1 MLTIPYTILK
11 KCIPINDNVD
21 DDDDDDDDDDVDDDD
36 DDDDDVV
43 TKNDFKL

>member
-1 MLTIPYTILK
+1 MLTIPYTILE
-11 KCIPINDNVD
+11 KCIPINDDVD
-21 DDDDDDDDDDVDDDD
+21 DDDDDDDGVDD

>member
-11 KCIPINDNVD
+11 KCIPINDDVD
-21 DDDDDDDDDDVDDDD
+21 DDDD

>member
-11 KCIPINDNVD
+11 KCIPINDDV
-21 DDDDDDDDDDVDDDD
+21 DDDDDDDDVDDDD
-36 DDDDDVV
+36 DDDVV

>member
-11 KCIPINDNVD
+11 KCIPINDDV
-21 DDDDDDDDDDVDDDD
+21 DDDDDDDDVDDDD
-36 DDDDDVV
+36 DDVV

>member
-11 KCIPINDNVD
+11 KCIPINDDVD
-21 DDDDDDDDDDVDDDD
+21 DDDDDDDVVD